1 MTSGAELETE
11 LIVQLPRDGAVDRNL
26 RADPPPSLT
35 SGRIAL
41 DHITAEPGED
51 LGRPA
56 AGEVVMSVLSPEAL
70 RRDQQEL
77 AQVLRQAGDGHE
89 PLVIEVEAAEYL
101 REDELAAVLDATSQA
116 RRPVILR
123 VLADA

>member
-1 MTSGAELETE
+1 MTSEAE
-11 LIVQLPRDGAVDRNL
+11 LIVQLPLDGPVDRNF
-26 RADPPPSLT
+26 RADPPPSLA

-41 DHITAEPGED
+41 DHIAKTPGGD

-70 RRDQQEL
+70 VREQQEL
-77 AQVLRQAGDGHE
+77 RRLLSEATATDE
-89 PLVIEVEAAEYL
+89 PLVIVVRAAEEL
-101 REDELAAVLDATSQA
+101 REDELAVVLDAAGQAA

-123 VLADA
+123 VESDA